1 MCTRVGAV
9 EREVCKDLVLRM
21 DDFFLRTISLLDYYV
36 LYGLRGGDCLA
47 QPLHCSRALMF

>member
-1 MCTRVGAV
+1 M
-9 EREVCKDLVLRM
+9 EREVCKDLVLRVM

-47 QPLHCSRALMF
+47 QPLRIDVLMDI